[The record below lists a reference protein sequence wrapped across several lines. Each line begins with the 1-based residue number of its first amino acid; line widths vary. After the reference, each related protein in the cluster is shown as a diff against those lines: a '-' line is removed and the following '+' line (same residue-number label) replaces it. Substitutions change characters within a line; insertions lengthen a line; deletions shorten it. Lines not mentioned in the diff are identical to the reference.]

1 MLYLNEDAVSFHKNM
16 NPKSLENLKKTTA
29 PDAPGLGKSNSKVV
43 PVRLST
49 ETIEAI
55 AKLGGDRS
63 YHLRVAIT
71 RYLDAQDD

>member
-1 MLYLNEDAVSFHKNM
+1 MLYLNEDAVSYHKM

-29 PDAPGLGKSNSKVV
+29 PDAPGLGKDNSKVV

-55 AKLGGDRS
+55 AKLGGACS
-63 YHLRVAIT
+63 YHLRVAVT
-71 RYLDAQDD
+71 EYLKAKGL

>member
-1 MLYLNEDAVSFHKNM
+1 MLYLNEDSVKFHKNM

-55 AKLGGDRS
+55 ANLGGACS
-63 YHLRVAIT
+63 YHIRVAVT
-71 RYLDAQDD
+71 EYLKAKGL